1 MSFDPKNYQFSTGE
15 HREEKVVF
23 VRFPFNPTL
32 KNELREKFSNAKW
45 SASKKCWYLPDNKE
59 IRKEV
64 GLEPTTEMGKTVHLP
79 DNKEIR
85 KEVGLEPTTE
95 MEKTVHLPDNK
106 AIRKEVGLEPKTEM
120 GKAVHLPD
128 NKEIRKEV
136 GLEPKTEM
144 GKTVLMKIHPNNLTA
159 LQKMEEQLKL
169 KGYSPN
175 TIKTYCGEFSQ
186 LLYILKDV
194 HVDSLTPDR
203 LRSYLLYCITELELS
218 ENVIHSRLNAIK
230 FYFEQV
236 LLRDKMFFNG
246 IPRPKK
252 KYILPKVFS
261 KEDLKKIFTKID
273 NPKHALIVK
282 ICYGLGIRVSE
293 VVNLKIEDID
303 SKRMLVRIENAKGKK
318 DRYVTLPASILEDL
332 RNYYIKYRPKKYL
345 FEGQDGE
352 QYSIRSVQAIF
363 QTAKK
368 KANIKMNVGIHGLR
382 HSYATHLLENGT
394 DMFFIQKLL
403 GHKDIKTTE
412 IYAKVSKR
420 HLGNIKS
427 PLDDI

>member
-15 HREEKVVF
+15 HHEEKVVF
-23 VRFPFNPTL
+23 VSFPYNPTL
-32 KNELREKFSNAKW
+32 QNELRAKFSNAKW
-45 SASKKCWYLPDNKE
+45 SASKKCWYLPDNKA

-64 GLEPTTEMGKTVHLP
+64 GLEPK
-79 DNKEIR
+79 
-85 KEVGLEPTTE
+85 TE
-95 MEKTVHLPDNK
+95 MEKAVHLPDNK
-106 AIRKEVGLEPKTEM
+106 AIRKEFGLEPKTEM

-128 NKEIRKEV
+128 SKAVRREV
-136 GLEPKTEM
+136 GLEQKTEM
-144 GKTVLMKIHPNNLTA
+144 GKAVLMKIHPNNLKA
-159 LQKMEEQLKL
+159 LERMEEQLKL

-186 LLYILKDV
+186 LLYLLKDV
-194 HVDSLTPDR
+194 HVDLLTPDR

-236 LLRDKMFFNG
+236 LFRDKMFFYG

-261 KEDLKKIFTKID
+261 KEDLTKIFTKID
-273 NPKHALIVK
+273 NPKHALIIK

-318 DRYVTLPASILEDL
+318 DRYVTLPSSILDDL
-332 RNYYIKYRPKKYL
+332 RNYYRMYRPKTYL
-345 FEGQDGE
+345 FEGQYGG
-352 QYSIRSVQAIF
+352 QYSIRSVQSVFKNAMRK
-363 QTAKK
+363 AKINK
-368 KANIKMNVGIHGLR
+368 SVGIHGLR
-382 HSYATHLLENGT
+382 HSYATHLLECGT
-394 DMFFIQKLL
+394 DMYFIQKLL
-403 GHKDIKTTE
+403 GHSNIKTTE
-412 IYAKVSKR
+412 IYAKVSNR
-420 HLGNIKS
+420 QLGNVKS
-427 PLDDI
+427 PLDDL